1 MELYKG
7 FELYIDLDSKWYW
20 RNPYIDAPVE
30 GMLSANSK
38 QDIKTIV
45 ENTSKYLSKTGML
58 IIEHGYN
65 QAKKVRQIFTHNKF
79 NQIEQHKDIN
89 NKIRATLGFKI

>member
-20 RNPYIDAPVE
+20 RNPYIDAPVA
-30 GMLSANSK
+30 GMLCANSK

-45 ENTSKYLSKTGML
+45 DFMCVYYKLEET
-58 IIEHGYN
+58 
-65 QAKKVRQIFTHNKF
+65 A
-79 NQIEQHKDIN
+79 
-89 NKIRATLGFKI
+89 

>member
-45 ENTSKYLSKTGML
+45 DFMCVYYKLEET
-58 IIEHGYN
+58 
-65 QAKKVRQIFTHNKF
+65 A
-79 NQIEQHKDIN
+79 
-89 NKIRATLGFKI
+89 